1 MHLLLLHYTMS
12 QVKEGAGLRAADAA
26 LLTLLDWKDVMNTS
40 SSGRSE
46 TLIAGGRILLVEDD
60 EVLRDLIERN
70 LRIRGHDVAVAGDVQ
85 EALGYLRTH
94 SFDLIFLDINL
105 PDKTGWDI
113 LRIAQEE
120 GVLLA
125 QRIDSD
131 EQKLPVVV
139 LSAVRVSPR
148 RMAEFHPLAYL
159 PKPFPMDALLRLAA
173 EAVQRRDERTS
184 TSSHNAAFAP
194 HYSSSEGDLHA

>member
-1 MHLLLLHYTMS
+1 MS
-12 QVKEGAGLRAADAA
+12 
-26 LLTLLDWKDVMNTS
+26 TS
-40 SSGRSE
+40 SSGQRRSE
-46 TLIAGGRILLVEDD
+46 TLVVGAHILLVEDD

-70 LRIRGHDVAVAGDVQ
+70 LKIRGHDVSLAGDVQ
-85 EALGYLRTH
+85 EALALLRTH

-125 QRIDSD
+125 ERIDGD

-173 EAVQRRDERTS
+173 EAVQRRDERTFA
-184 TSSHNAAFAP
+184 SSHNAAFVQ
-194 HYSSSEGDLHA
+194 HYSSSEEDLHA